1 MDLVVGIDIGGTKT
15 KIGLVDKEG
24 KCLAQTFFRTKEYP
38 ELDDYLN
45 QTKKE
50 ADQLIEAL
58 DFTPNILGVGIGAP
72 NASSKRGTI
81 EEAANLFWKGTVPFL
96 EKFKEKWDVPMRIM
110 NDASAAALGELLFGR
125 GKDMTDFIAITLG
138 TGLGAGIVANGQLI
152 DGYDGF
158 AGELGHVDMTL
169 GDGRLTGLGVK
180 GGLEAYVSAT
190 GLKRT
195 IVYMQSQYLDESR
208 FRSIAFNDLHGEE
221 ITQAAEEGDTIAIK
235 AFDYTA
241 KILAQAL
248 ANFTAFSQPEAFV
261 LMGGLVN
268 SGKWILEP
276 LDKYL
281 NESLLKVYRG
291 KVKILESGMEGKT
304 AAICGAAALI
314 WEKIVDKISFGYIFV
329 MLCCSAFSG
338 KVFHRK
344 VITNERLS

>member
-15 KIGLVDKEG
+15 KIGLVDHDG
-24 KCLAQTFFRTKEYP
+24 NCLDQTFFRTKEYP
-38 ELDDYLN
+38 VLDDYLN
-45 QTKKE
+45 QTKKIVD
-50 ADQLIEAL
+50 ALIEGL
-58 DFTPNILGVGIGAP
+58 DFEPTILGCGIGAP

-81 EEAANLFWKGTVPFL
+81 EQAANLLWKGSVPFL
-96 EKFKEKWDVPMRIM
+96 EEFKKKWDVPMRIM

-125 GKDMTDFIAITLG
+125 GREMTDFIAITLG
-138 TGLGAGIVANGQLI
+138 TGFGAGIVANNKLI

-158 AGELGHVDMTL
+158 AGELGHVDMTV
-169 GDGRLTGLGVK
+169 GDGRLTGLGVR

-195 IVYMQSQYLDESR
+195 ILYMLSKYMDDSR
-208 FRSIAFNDLHGEE
+208 FRNIAYNDLHGED
-221 ITQAAEEGDTIAIK
+221 ITQAAEEGDVIALK

-241 KILAQAL
+241 RMMAQAL
-248 ANFTAFSQPEAFV
+248 ANFTAFTQPEAFI

-276 LDKYL
+276 LDTYFNDYL
-281 NESLLKVYRG
+281 LEVYKG

-314 WEKIVDKISFGYIFV
+314 WEN
-329 MLCCSAFSG
+329 
-338 KVFHRK
+338 HR
-344 VITNERLS
+344 

>member
-15 KIGLVDKEG
+15 KIGLVDGNG
-24 KCLAQTFFRTKEYP
+24 KCLNQTFFRTREYP
-38 ELDDYLN
+38 KLDDYLE
-45 QTKKE
+45 KVKSLCDE
-50 ADQLIEAL
+50 LIASL
-58 DFTPNILGVGIGAP
+58 DFTPTILGCGIGAP

-81 EEAANLFWKGTVPFL
+81 ENAANLAWKGTVPLL
-96 EKFKEKWDVPMRIM
+96 EEFKKKWEMPMRIM

-125 GKDMTDFIAITLG
+125 GREMTDFIAITLG
-138 TGLGAGIVANGQLI
+138 TGFGAGIVANGQLI

-158 AGELGHVDMTL
+158 AGELGHVDMTI
-169 GDGRLTGLGVK
+169 GDGRLTGLGVE

-195 IVYMQSQYLDESR
+195 ILYMQSHYMDESR
-208 FRSIAFNDLHGEE
+208 FRGVAYNDLHGEE
-221 ITQAAEEGDTIAIK
+221 ITQAAEEGDLIAIK

-241 KILAQAL
+241 KIMAQAL
-248 ANFTAFSQPEAFV
+248 ANFTAFTQPEAFI

-276 LDKYL
+276 LENYL
-281 NESLLKVYRG
+281 DQFLLQVYRG

-314 WEKIVDKISFGYIFV
+314 WEN
-329 MLCCSAFSG
+329 
-338 KVFHRK
+338 HR
-344 VITNERLS
+344 

>member
-15 KIGLVDKEG
+15 KVGLVDG
-24 KCLAQTFFRTKEYP
+24 DGRCLDQTFFRTREF
-38 ELDDYLN
+38 LDLNDYLD
-45 QTKKE
+45 KVKE
-50 ADQLIEAL
+50 TVDDLLLHL
-58 DFTPNILGVGIGAP
+58 DFTPNILGCGIGAP

-81 EEAANLFWKGTVPFL
+81 ENAANLAWKGQVPIL
-96 EKFKEKWDVPMRIM
+96 EKFKKKWDVPMRIM

-125 GKDMTDFIAITLG
+125 GREMTDFIAITLG

-158 AGELGHVDMTL
+158 AGELGHVDMTI

-195 IVYMQSQYLDESR
+195 VMYMQSHYMDESR
-208 FRSIAFNDLHGEE
+208 FRGIAFNDLHGEE
-221 ITQAAEEGDTIAIK
+221 ITQAAEEGDVIAIK

-241 KILAQAL
+241 KIMARAL
-248 ANFTAFSQPEAFV
+248 ANFTAFTQPEAFI

-268 SGKWILEP
+268 SGKWIFDPLE
-276 LDKYL
+276 KYL
-281 NESLLKVYRG
+281 DQFLLEVYRG
-291 KVKILESGMEGKT
+291 KVKLLESGMEGKT

-314 WEKIVDKISFGYIFV
+314 WEKN
-329 MLCCSAFSG
+329 
-338 KVFHRK
+338 R
-344 VITNERLS
+344 